1 MRRAQE
7 SYAVWPKYLYRL
19 PPRLK
24 NKAVIVQ
31 LMGGLGNQM
40 FQYAAGRAL
49 ALRNNAELF
58 VDANSGFARDKVY
71 RRTFMLGAMPIAA
84 RRAGLGKQVP
94 YWLEK
99 LRERTTNAST
109 DVIQRRPWGALI
121 REPILEFQPLLLA
134 FNTFDK
140 AWMYGYWQCERY
152 FLDYCNLISRELA
165 PPVPDDA
172 KFLAMAEKINSCNSV
187 AVGVRLF
194 EEIPGTNKSGV
205 GGVTQG
211 EFYTLAAQRLAQE
224 INDLVFFVFC
234 ANQSPV
240 LEEIKLPGPI
250 YYITHD
256 NGFKGAISTLW
267 LISRCRH
274 HILSNS
280 SFYWWGAWLAEQ
292 QRPDTRI
299 IASDLFV
306 NKDCI
311 PGRWIS
317 LGG

>member
-1 MRRAQE
+1 
-7 SYAVWPKYLYRL
+7 
-19 PPRLK
+19 
-24 NKAVIVQ
+24 
-31 LMGGLGNQM
+31 MGGLGNQM

-49 ALRNNAELF
+49 AVRNNAELY

-71 RRTFMLGAMPIAA
+71 QRRFMLDAMPITAQ
-84 RRAGLGKQVP
+84 RAGLGKQAP

-99 LRERTTNAST
+99 LRGRTTKICT
-109 DVIQRRPWGALI
+109 DVIQRRPWGTLI
-121 REPILEFQPLLLA
+121 REASLTFQPLIPV

-140 AWMYGYWQCERY
+140 VWMSGYWQCERY

-165 PPVPDDA
+165 PPPPKDA
-172 KFLAMAEKINSCNSV
+172 NFLAMAEKMSSCNSV

-194 EEIPGTNKSGV
+194 EEVPGTSKSGV
-205 GGVTQG
+205 GGVTPV
-211 EFYTLAAQRLAQE
+211 EFYTLATQRLTQE

-234 ANQSPV
+234 TTQSPV
-240 LEEIKLPGPI
+240 LEKIEFPGPVH
-250 YYITHD
+250 YITHN
-256 NGFKGAISTLW
+256 NGFEGAIARLW

-274 HILSNS
+274 HVLSNS

-292 QRPDTRI
+292 QHPDARI

-306 NKDCI
+306 NKDSI

-317 LGG
+317 LGA